1 MDTCAVLDFLRVL
14 QRHNSKMWMD
24 EHREEYLQA
33 KSHFVQAVSFLLGSL
48 QQHDT
53 TLRGVTAQDCI
64 FRINKNDF
72 SKKGE
77 PPYKGHFGAGM
88 SAGGRHSPF
97 ANYVLVLEPNG
108 KSRAGGGIRK
118 PTPSQLERIR
128 QEIDYSPGELQGI
141 LQEPAF
147 ASTFGALQGEKRKAA
162 PKGYDKRHQE
172 IELLKQNGFQVLHYF
187 TDEEVCAPD
196 FIYKLLPLY
205 ERVKPLHD
213 FLNRSLAES

>member
-1 MDTCAVLDFLRVL
+1 
-14 QRHNSKMWMD
+14 MD

-33 KSHFVQAVSFLLGSL
+33 KSYFIEAVSFLLESL
-48 QQHDT
+48 QQHDP
-53 TLRGVTAQDCI
+53 TLRGVTAQECI

-118 PTPSQLERIR
+118 PTPAQLERIR
-128 QEIDYSPGELQGI
+128 QEIDYSPGELQGL
-141 LQEPAF
+141 LQEPEF
-147 ASTFGALQGEKRKAA
+147 ASAFGALQGEKRKSA
-162 PKGYDKRHQE
+162 PKGYDKGHQE

-187 TDEEVCAPD
+187 SDQEVCTPD

-205 ERVKPLHD
+205 KRVKPFHD
-213 FLNRSLAES
+213 FLNRSLVES